1 MTIRRI
7 ESDECA
13 AQGFELKSEDAAK
26 AHVASEPEAV
36 RQEEL
41 LVPQTQTEQPGAVA
55 PEVPADQL
63 GTSGIDTSEASF
75 AATSEPSEEEKDQP
89 VQNEPEPL
97 SGRIEPTLGI
107 DLGYKALQGNGTT
120 EKEGATEPSFKMTS
134 DETLDQKLVQ
144 ARSLLQS
151 SLSNHAVEL
160 LEEIALKG
168 NDEQRAA
175 ALKLLT
181 EKQP

>member
-1 MTIRRI
+1 M
-7 ESDECA
+7 
-13 AQGFELKSEDAAK
+13 
-26 AHVASEPEAV
+26 
-36 RQEEL
+36 
-41 LVPQTQTEQPGAVA
+41 
-55 PEVPADQL
+55 
-63 GTSGIDTSEASF
+63 
-75 AATSEPSEEEKDQP
+75 
-89 VQNEPEPL
+89 
-97 SGRIEPTLGI
+97 LGI

-120 EKEGATEPSFKMTS
+120 EEKGATEPSFKMTS